1 MTFFHSCVAIPTY
14 ELTNGSMQIGL
25 PALGEFAPTETGTTA
40 AISGTKAETEESTTG
55 ICRMTKKMTI
65 MNCHIMRSRAK

>member
-1 MTFFHSCVAIPTY
+1 MIFFS
-14 ELTNGSMQIGL
+14 SMCRNPNMRIDKWFQIGL
-25 PALGEFAPTETGTTA
+25 PALGEFAPTKTGTTA

-55 ICRMTKKMTI
+55 ICRLTPKMTI